1 MDWLMIGSVVLNVLL
16 AITLF
21 FKGPLNELA
30 KRLGLGWLDRRER
43 QKELMRHLYGEVK
56 GFAASYYTM
65 VLYCQFAWDP
75 KTKHMVTGDGG
86 QLEKSIFDAYAEH
99 HAFLEENSLLFPSQI
114 RSLVKELM
122 TEVRFSPRIGVDGLM
137 QFDQAKMKESILK
150 VAALSQT
157 IREALE
163 REA

>member
-1 MDWLMIGSVVLNVLL
+1 
-16 AITLF
+16 
-21 FKGPLNELA
+21 
-30 KRLGLGWLDRRER
+30 
-43 QKELMRHLYGEVK
+43 
-56 GFAASYYTM
+56 
-65 VLYCQFAWDP
+65 
-75 KTKHMVTGDGG
+75 MVTGDGG
-86 QLEKSIFDAYAEH
+86 QLEQSIFNAYAEH
-99 HAFLEENSLLFPSQI
+99 YAFLEENFLLFPSQI

-137 QFDQAKMKESILK
+137 QFDQAKMKESILR